1 MSAIKHQADKAYLN
15 EKFLTSPEARILRIM
30 AEYMEPRARL
40 NRERIKDMIVFFGSA
55 RIKSREEATA
65 LKAQVENTGSLIERT
80 RSQSEEVQHELDAAR
95 RRAEAHE
102 RMSHYYED
110 AVELSRL
117 LTEWSV
123 RVAAA
128 DEEREAIRGG
138 VNTER
143 IPFVSAEAV
152 KTRSFKQRYVVCSGG
167 GPGIME
173 AANKGAILAGGR
185 SIGFNIAL
193 PYEQLPNS
201 YITDELNFEFHYF
214 FMRKFWFAYLGK
226 ALIIFPGGFGTLDE
240 LFEILTLVQTGKV
253 KKKMPIVCYGTE
265 YWEKVINI
273 QFLADEGMIDAEDLN
288 LIHFSDSP
296 REAFD
301 YLQAKLLRLDEGEE
315 SFMTSNPKSEV
326 QRKSP

>member
-1 MSAIKHQADKAYLN
+1 MSAIKHKAEKAYLN

-30 AEYMEPRARL
+30 SEYMEPRARL

-55 RIKSREEATA
+55 RIKSREEAAA
-65 LKAQVENTGSLIERT
+65 LRLQVENTGSLIERT
-80 RSQSEEVQHELDAAR
+80 QSNSEEVKHELEAAQK
-95 RRAEAHE
+95 RAEAHE

-123 RVAAA
+123 RVAAK
-128 DEEREAIRGG
+128 DEERANAKKGIT
-138 VNTER
+138 TER

-152 KTRSFKQRYVVCSGG
+152 KTASFKQRYVICSGG

-173 AANKGAILAGGR
+173 AANKGAALAGGR

-193 PYEQLPNS
+193 PYEQMPNS
-201 YITDELNFEFHYF
+201 YISDELNFEFHYF

-226 ALIIFPGGFGTLDE
+226 ALVVFPGGFGTLDE
-240 LFEILTLVQTGKV
+240 LMEILTLVQTGKV

-265 YWEKVINI
+265 YWNKVVNLE
-273 QFLADEGMIDAEDLN
+273 FLAEEGMIDREDLD
-288 LIHFSDSP
+288 LLHFSDSP
-296 REAFD
+296 REAFT
-301 YLQAKLLRLDEGEE
+301 YLQSKLEHLDEGEE
-315 SFMTSNPKSEV
+315 SFMASNPKKE
-326 QRKSP
+326 

>member
-1 MSAIKHQADKAYLN
+1 MSAIKHKAEKAYLN

-30 AEYMEPRARL
+30 SEYMEPRARL

-55 RIKSREEATA
+55 RIKSREEAAA
-65 LKAQVENTGSLIERT
+65 LKLQVENTGSLIERT
-80 RSQSEEVQHELDAAR
+80 QSNSEEVKHELDAAR
-95 RRAEAHE
+95 LRAEAHE

-123 RVAAA
+123 RVAAK
-128 DEEREAIRGG
+128 DEERANAKKGLT
-138 VNTER
+138 TER

-152 KTRSFKQRYVVCSGG
+152 KTASFKQRYVICSGG

-173 AANKGAILAGGR
+173 AANKGAALAGGR

-193 PYEQLPNS
+193 PYEQMPNS
-201 YITDELNFEFHYF
+201 YISDELNFEFHYF

-226 ALIIFPGGFGTLDE
+226 ALVVFPGGFGTLDE
-240 LFEILTLVQTGKV
+240 LMEILTLVQTGKV

-265 YWEKVINI
+265 YWNKVVNL
-273 QFLADEGMIDAEDLN
+273 QFLADEGMIDREDLD
-288 LIHFSDSP
+288 LLHFSDSP
-296 REAFD
+296 REAFT
-301 YLQAKLLRLDEGEE
+301 YLQSKLERLDEGEE
-315 SFMTSNPKSEV
+315 SFMASNPKKE
-326 QRKSP
+326 

>member
-1 MSAIKHQADKAYLN
+1 MSALKNRADKAYLN
-15 EKFLTSPEARILRIM
+15 EKFLTSPEARLLRIM
-30 AEYMEPRARL
+30 AEYMEPRSRL

-55 RIKSREEATA
+55 RIKSHEEAAA
-65 LKAQVENTGSLIERT
+65 LKLQVENTGSLIERT
-80 RSQSEEVQHELDAAR
+80 RSNSDEVQHELEAAR

-123 RVAAA
+123 RVAAQ
-128 DEEREAIRGG
+128 DEERAMTRRGG
-138 VNTER
+138 APQER

-152 KTRSFKQRYVVCSGG
+152 KTQSFKQRYVICSGG

-173 AANKGAILAGGR
+173 AANKGAALAGGR

-226 ALIIFPGGFGTLDE
+226 ALIIFPEGF
-240 LFEILTLVQTGKV
+240 
-253 KKKMPIVCYGTE
+253 
-265 YWEKVINI
+265 
-273 QFLADEGMIDAEDLN
+273 
-288 LIHFSDSP
+288 
-296 REAFD
+296 
-301 YLQAKLLRLDEGEE
+301 
-315 SFMTSNPKSEV
+315 
-326 QRKSP
+326 